1 MLVFIMFLGACAG
14 STGGGIKVVRAVMAF
29 KVIRRGINRTIHPQE
44 VRLIHMDG
52 EAVDDET
59 AESVSAFLLLYVL
72 LFVGAVLLL
81 ALDGLDFT
89 TTFSAVAACLNNIG
103 PALGKAGPM
112 MNYNCF
118 SQPGKVLLAFAML
131 FGRLE
136 VYPMLLLFV
145 PNAWKK

>member
-1 MLVFIMFLGACAG
+1 M
-14 STGGGIKVVRAVMAF
+14 
-29 KVIRRGINRTIHPQE
+29 
-44 VRLIHMDG
+44 IHMDG
-52 EAVDDET
+52 EAAVEETVD
-59 AESVSAFLLLYVL
+59 SVSAFLLVYVM

-81 ALDGLDFT
+81 SLDHLDFT

-112 MNYNCF
+112 LNYNCF